1 MNNSKKIFALAAL
14 PIIMLITSAFTSF
27 QNGNVIMIIHLEVK
41 NFVEWKKMLDTEI
54 AVQEKKG
61 LKMLSIGSSIENE
74 NQIVL
79 IEEVVNAQTAHDLLI
94 ILKSKE
100 KENVISNLN
109 TQLYDK
115 GE

>member
-14 PIIMLITSAFTSF
+14 PVIMLITSAFTSF
-27 QNGNVIMIIHLEVK
+27 KNGKVIMIIHLQVK
-41 NFVEWKKMLDTEI
+41 NFAEWKKTFDTELL
-54 AVQEKKG
+54 VQEQNRFR
-61 LKMLSIGSSIENE
+61 MLSVCSTENE

-79 IEEVVNAQTAHDLLI
+79 IEEAVNAQTAHDLLI

-115 GE
+115 VE